1 MTNLLADS
9 LLIQK
14 TLQESASASAETPS
28 LSAYPDPYGQSGKL
42 PHLTKIRF
50 IKTFSKLCCQLL
62 RKIF

>member
-42 PHLTKIRF
+42 PYQQTEYP
-50 IKTFSKLCCQLL
+50 
-62 RKIF
+62 